1 MIFNFT
7 LESEKSSETTESL
20 TFNSKIWK
28 SVGNTKDIEKI
39 LGTTN
44 EVDSDPGTQYFLV
57 KMKDGDNPGLLRA
70 EVAKEKIP
78 QLVIRFYESVLKWT
92 EDED

>member
-1 MIFNFT
+1 MTFH
-7 LESEKSSETTESL
+7 SKS
-20 TFNSKIWK
+20 WK

-44 EVDSDPGTQYFLV
+44 EVDSDPGTQYFLD

-78 QLVIRFYESVLKWT
+78 QLVIRFYESVIKWT